1 MKKDCERTRKAFPRY
16 LRGHVFRTERS
27 RIERHLSTCVLCR
40 SEYEGLKR
48 ADETRQILKDIN
60 ASEGVVERLKDTG
73 STLSGLKKIFYRP
86 LWIAAIVLA
95 AGGIYYY
102 AITPRQLD
110 LEIDQ
115 IVKSE
120 PATAPSAQ
128 PGEPKPTAET
138 NVATTPSSSPH
149 SAVTPTASAP
159 PVTPLVVSITPNN
172 EKAAIRR
179 INEALRGHGKL
190 RQVKLSETAR
200 EASGTLT
207 AQELQAFFS
216 RIEPVATAQLQPETP
231 RLVSERPAHPVH
243 AEAEGRAQDCR
254 ESFAVHKAGSG
265 SRYDAGPRRSSTSA
279 FACDRSHAVSRTV
292 ADRHR

>member
-1 MKKDCERTRKAFPRY
+1 MKKDCERTRKAFSRY

-48 ADETRQILKDIN
+48 ADETRQILKDVN
-60 ASEGVVERLKDTG
+60 ASEGVVQRVKDAG
-73 STLSGLKKIFYRP
+73 SSLSGLKKIFYRP
-86 LWIAAIVLA
+86 LWIAAIALA
-95 AGGIYYY
+95 MGGIYYY

-120 PATAPSAQ
+120 PATAPSAL

-138 NVATTPSSSPH
+138 NAATTPSSSPH

-159 PVTPLVVSITPNN
+159 PVTPLVVSITPKN
-172 EKAAIRR
+172 EKTAIRR

-190 RQVKLSETAR
+190 RQMKLSETAR

-207 AQELQAFFS
+207 APELQAFFS
-216 RIEPVATAQLQPETP
+216 RIEPVATLSYNRKRLDAFPSVQPIPFTLKLKAAPKTAANPSLSTKPVQAPGTTRVPAGAAPQHSPATGPAQ
-231 RLVSERPAHPVH
+231 S
-243 AEAEGRAQDCR
+243 
-254 ESFAVHKAGSG
+254 AVH
-265 SRYDAGPRRSSTSA
+265 
-279 FACDRSHAVSRTV
+279 
-292 ADRHR
+292 

>member
-128 PGEPKPTAET
+128 PGEPRPATET
-138 NVATTPSSSPH
+138 STATTPSSSH

-159 PVTPLVVSITPNN
+159 PVTPLVVSITPKN

-216 RIEPVATAQLQPETP
+216 RIEPMATVSYNRK
-231 RLVSERPAHPVH
+231 RLDSFP
-243 AEAEGRAQDCR
+243 RAQPIPFTLKLKAAPKTAANPSLSTKPAQAPGTTQVPAGAALPHSPATGPTR
-254 ESFAVHKAGSG
+254 SAVH
-265 SRYDAGPRRSSTSA
+265 
-279 FACDRSHAVSRTV
+279 
-292 ADRHR
+292 

>member
-16 LRGHVFRTERS
+16 LRGHVFVIERN
-27 RIERHLSTCVLCR
+27 RIERHLGACVLCR

-48 ADETRQILKDIN
+48 ADETRHILKDIN
-60 ASEGVVERLKDTG
+60 ASEGVVQRLKDTG
-73 STLSGLKKIFYRP
+73 SSLSGLKKVFYRP

-95 AGGIYYY
+95 AGGIYHY
-102 AITPRQLD
+102 AMTPRQLD

-138 NVATTPSSSPH
+138 STATAPSSSPH
-149 SAVTPTASAP
+149 AAVPPTASAP
-159 PVTPLVVSITPNN
+159 PVTPLVVSITPKN
-172 EKAAIRR
+172 EKTAIRL

-190 RQVKLSETAR
+190 RQTKLSETVR

-207 AQELQAFFS
+207 AQKLQAFFS
-216 RIEPVATAQLQPETP
+216 RIEPVATLSYNRKRLSSFPGAQPIPFTLKLKAAPKTAANPPLSTKPVQAPCTT
-231 RLVSERPAHPVH
+231 RVPAGAAPQHSP
-243 AEAEGRAQDCR
+243 ATGPTQ
-254 ESFAVHKAGSG
+254 SAV
-265 SRYDAGPRRSSTSA
+265 P
-279 FACDRSHAVSRTV
+279 
-292 ADRHR
+292 

>member
-120 PATAPSAQ
+120 PAATPSAQ

-159 PVTPLVVSITPNN
+159 PVTPLVVSITPKNG
-172 EKAAIRR
+172 KTAVRR
-179 INEALRGHGKL
+179 INEALRGHGKP
-190 RQVKLSETAR
+190 QQTKLSETVR
-200 EASGTLT
+200 EVSGTLT
-207 AQELQAFFS
+207 AQELQAFVS
-216 RIEPVATAQLQPETP
+216 RIEPVATLHYNRK
-231 RLVSERPAHPVH
+231 RL
-243 AEAEGRAQDCR
+243 
-254 ESFAVHKAGSG
+254 ESFPDGQSVPFTLKLKAAPKTDANPPLSGKPVQAPGTTQVPAAALPHSPATGPTQSAVH
-265 SRYDAGPRRSSTSA
+265 
-279 FACDRSHAVSRTV
+279 
-292 ADRHR
+292 